1 MKEALRLKQFSG
13 KWVSIFT
20 VIGMFLFTFSG
31 MQLGK
36 INATGSGSW
45 DSPFSVSQAI
55 SNQTGAAYTV
65 EGYVVGQP
73 TSQSSIVTSN
83 FPNDYALALAD
94 SPSET
99 NVSQMVFVQIPSS
112 FRSSHGLQ
120 SNPELMNQRL
130 KVTGNLT
137 DYFSHPGVKSTSAF
151 EETQGDTDP
160 GDPPAYEDYY
170 TPAEGKAGSDLK
182 SALHNIID
190 DHTTLSYSEVWGALR
205 NTDEDPGNS
214 NNVLLLYSGRSQSKF
229 TNGGGVDDWNREH
242 VWAKSHGD
250 FGTAQGPGTDLHHLR
265 PTDVTVNSTR
275 GNLDFDNGGNE
286 HYEAP
291 GNYYDSDSWEP
302 RDEVKGDV
310 ARMIFYMAVRYEGDS
325 GELDLELNNYVSN
338 GSAPYHGK
346 MSVLLDWHAE
356 DPVDLRE
363 IRRNNIIFEQYQGNR
378 NPFIDHP
385 EWAEMIW

>member
-1 MKEALRLKQFSG
+1 MKQFSG
-13 KWVSIFT
+13 KLVSIII
-20 VIGMFLFTFSG
+20 VLVMFLCIISG
-31 MQLGK
+31 MQLDK
-36 INATGSGSW
+36 INAAGSGTWS
-45 DSPFSVSQAI
+45 SPFSVSQAI
-55 SNQTGAAYTV
+55 SNQTGASYSV

-73 TSQSSIVTSN
+73 VSQTSIVTSN
-83 FPNDYALALAD
+83 FPNNYALALAD

-99 NVSQMVFVQIPSS
+99 NTSDMVFVQIPSA
-112 FRSSHGLQ
+112 FRSSYGLQ
-120 SNPELMNQRL
+120 SNPDLMGQKL

-151 EETQGDTDP
+151 EEVQGDSDPTDP
-160 GDPPAYEDYY
+160 SDPPAYEEYY
-170 TPAEGKAGSDLK
+170 AAAEGKTGSNLK

-205 NTDEDPGNS
+205 NTDEDPANA

-229 TNGGGVDDWNREH
+229 TNGGNVDDWNREH

-265 PTDVTVNSTR
+265 PTDVTVNSSR
-275 GNLDFDNGGNE
+275 GNLDFDNGGGE
-286 HYEAP
+286 HREAP
-291 GNYYDSDSWEP
+291 GNYYDGDSWEP

-325 GELDLELNNYVSN
+325 GELDLELNNYVNN

-346 MSVLLDWHAE
+346 MSVLLEWHAE
-356 DPVDLRE
+356 DPVDSRE
-363 IRRNNIIFEQYQGNR
+363 IRRNNIIFEDYQGNR

-385 EWAEMIW
+385 EWAGMIW

>member
-1 MKEALRLKQFSG
+1 MKQFSG
-13 KWVSIFT
+13 KLVSIIT
-20 VIGMFLFTFSG
+20 VFVMVLLICSG
-31 MQLGK
+31 MQLDN
-36 INATGSGSW
+36 INAAGSGTWS
-45 DSPFSVSQAI
+45 SPFSVSQAI
-55 SNQTGAAYTV
+55 SNQTGAVHSV

-73 TSQSSIVTSN
+73 TSQTSVVTSN

-94 SPSET
+94 SPTET
-99 NVSQMVFVQIPSS
+99 NTSEMIFVQIPSS
-112 FRSSHGLQ
+112 FRSSFGLQ
-120 SNPELMNQRL
+120 SNPDLMGQKL
-130 KVTGNLT
+130 KVTGSLT
-137 DYFSHPGVKSTSAF
+137 DYFSHPGVKSTAAF
-151 EETQGDTDP
+151 EEVEGDTDPTDPTDP
-160 GDPPAYEDYY
+160 GDPPSYEEYY
-170 TPAEGKAGSDLK
+170 TAAEGKTGSNLK

-205 NTDEDPGNS
+205 NTDEDPANL

-250 FGTAQGPGTDLHHLR
+250 FGTSQGAGTDLHHLR
-265 PTDVTVNSTR
+265 PTDVTVNSSR
-275 GNLDFDNGGNE
+275 GNLDFDNGGSE
-286 HYEAP
+286 HSEAP
-291 GNYYDSDSWEP
+291 GNYYDGDSWEP

-325 GELDLELNNYVSN
+325 GEVDLELNEYVNN

-346 MSVLLDWHAE
+346 ISVLLEWHAE
-356 DPVDLRE
+356 DPVDSRE
-363 IRRNNIIFEQYQGNR
+363 IRRNNIIFEDYQGNR